1 MDTCSYM
8 CIYTEY
14 TYNYT
19 SSYKFMKICDMNK
32 YKSIY
37 TRVFNSYKCLEH

>member
-1 MDTCSYM
+1 M

-19 SSYKFMKICDMNK
+19 SSYKFMKICDMNN

-37 TRVFNSYKCLEH
+37 TSVYLQL